1 MVGVTTSRRS
11 LGSRT
16 LALGLVLGLG
26 AGFLGGLG
34 VRWLDGA
41 VAEAA
46 EDRTPPPP
54 RRHSRYDKLSSF
66 ARSLAII
73 ERDYVLPVDGEALV
87 EGAMMGMVGSLDP
100 HTAYLPPDEAKML
113 LEDIDGTFGGVGIVV
128 SLRTAESGRLQL
140 EILEVLDGGPASTE
154 GLTAGDVIVS
164 IEGRPVAQYVDLF
177 EAISTMRGPIGSEVH
192 FTVEREGVEPR
203 DVRLQRARIDSE
215 AVTFERV
222 DDDVGVI
229 RLRDFQA
236 QSTAQIR
243 EALRALGAERAGG
256 VTAVVLDLRDNGGG
270 LLGEAIG
277 VADLFLSRGII
288 VKTRGREGTMIAQ
301 ARASAARTYSKLPLA
316 VLINKG
322 SASASEIVAAALQD
336 HGRAAIVGERSYGKG
351 SVQSP
356 HYLPNGGMLKLTTA
370 LYYSPRDRVI
380 QAAGVMPDIIA
391 DGTPV
396 GSADTRP
403 EIVPEDQV
411 EGHLSPAALGGEEP
425 APARPSPPSS
435 GEQVPA
441 AEVDVGAIQLEAAV
455 AQVKLIRKLQR

>member
-1 MVGVTTSRRS
+1 MLCIG
-11 LGSRT
+11 
-16 LALGLVLGLG
+16 LALGLG
-26 AGFLGGLG
+26 AGFLVGLSG
-34 VRWLDGA
+34 RWLNMP

-46 EDRTPPPP
+46 AEAAAERTDPPSQ
-54 RRHSRYDKLSSF
+54 RYSRYDKLSSF
-66 ARSLAII
+66 ARSLAIV
-73 ERDYVLPVDGEALV
+73 EREYVLPVDGEALV
-87 EGAMMGMVGSLDP
+87 EGAMRGMVDSLDP
-100 HTAYLPPDEAKML
+100 HTTYLPPDEAKML

-128 SLRTAESGRLQL
+128 SLRTAETGRLQL
-140 EILEVLDGGPASTE
+140 EVLEVLAGGPALAE
-154 GLTAGDVIVS
+154 GIFAGDVIVG

-177 EAISTMRGPIGSEVH
+177 EAIATMRGRIGTAVH
-192 FTVEREGVEPR
+192 FSIERAGAEPR
-203 DVRLQRARIDSE
+203 DVTLTRARIESE
-215 AVTFERV
+215 AVTFERLP
-222 DDDVGVI
+222 DDIGVI

-236 QSTAQIR
+236 QSTSQIR
-243 EALRALGAERAGG
+243 KALKTLDAEGTGG
-256 VTAVVLDLRDNGGG
+256 VTGVILDLRDNGGG

-277 VADLFLSRGII
+277 VADLFLSRGVI
-288 VKTRGREGTMIAQ
+288 VKTRGRQGVLMSH
-301 ARASAARTYSKLPLA
+301 ARASAPRTYAKIPMV

-351 SVQSP
+351 SVQTP

-396 GSADTRP
+396 GRGDTRP

-411 EGHLSPAALGGEEP
+411 EGHLEP
-425 APARPSPPSS
+425 AEFGREGAASPSTTPPAD
-435 GEQVPA
+435 EQQATEV
-441 AEVDVGAIQLEAAV
+441 VDVDASQLEAAV